1 MLWFRQGKIPPFRH
15 HFCTLNKCR
24 GGNNDA
30 ELWFG
35 RKIGGDARYSDLK
48 DQNGVKNMVKTVF
61 DSLFLPFRQMTSE
74 I

>member
-1 MLWFRQGKIPPFRH
+1 MQNEVFRRS
-15 HFCTLNKCR
+15 
-24 GGNNDA
+24 
-30 ELWFG
+30 E
-35 RKIGGDARYSDLK
+35 GGDARYSDLK